1 MRRGITESIA
11 AGAGNIAQ
19 GGGGIAAGAVRAAAC
34 YEADAGAIGGTSGM
48 ADGMRSG
55 QSTAETAVRV
65 ATRVVAYAAP
75 EPRQDER
82 ALAVEMPVN
91 LVYGSVPYAVMMA
104 TPADL
109 EDFAYGFS
117 LTEGIVASADEIRG
131 AVVEPGD
138 GGLRLLVDLAPGRLR
153 EHLARKRAISGR
165 TGCGVCGI
173 EDLASLPQAALPQ
186 AEARDASTRVSVRP
200 VAIARAL
207 SDLGDA
213 QALGRD
219 TRAVHAAAW
228 ARLDGGLAAV
238 REDVGR
244 HNALDKLIGALIRAG
259 TDPAEGFLVITSRCS
274 FEMVEK
280 AAHFGAS
287 VLVAISA
294 PTSLAIDRARLH
306 GMTLC
311 AIARADSFTVFCGDE
326 RLVTAA
332 P

>member
-1 MRRGITESIA
+1 
-11 AGAGNIAQ
+11 
-19 GGGGIAAGAVRAAAC
+19 
-34 YEADAGAIGGTSGM
+34 M
-48 ADGMRSG
+48 ADGMRTG

-65 ATRVVAYAAP
+65 ATRVVTYAAP
-75 EPRQDER
+75 EPREDER
-82 ALAVEMPVN
+82 PLAVEMPVN

-131 AVVEPGD
+131 AAVEAGE

-173 EDLASLPQAALPQ
+173 EDLAALPR
-186 AEARDASTRVSVRP
+186 AATRDASTAVSVRP
-200 VAIARAL
+200 EAIARAL

-213 QALGRD
+213 QALGRE

-244 HNALDKLIGALIRAG
+244 HNALDKLIGALIRTG

-311 AIARADSFTVFCGDE
+311 AIARADSFAVFCGDE
-326 RLVTAA
+326 RLVASAA
-332 P
+332 